1 MSKSSPSLPELASGG
16 APPDGAAL
24 RRRCVELLIA
34 NRGHELQERMGE
46 AMAALGLSR
55 FVREVIAPM
64 TTEVGDAWLQGR
76 LELFQEHL
84 YTELVQ
90 RLLRTALAGRT
101 GGGPQRPHVLL
112 TTASGEPHALGL
124 LMAEVVLTLEG
135 CRCTSLG
142 VQTPVWDIARAAA
155 ALDADVVALSHSG
168 SVSPNETLDTLNEL
182 RTKLPAPVAIWAG
195 GSAPVLRRRTIDG
208 VTPLTSLDAVAAAV
222 ATWRVVHPPA
232 T

>member
-1 MSKSSPSLPELASGG
+1 MSSPTRHPSET
-16 APPDGAAL
+16 PPAGPVSDPAAL
-24 RRRCVELLIA
+24 RRDLLDLLIG
-34 NRGHELQERMGE
+34 NRARDFQARMDD
-46 AMAALGLSR
+46 ALARLGLGR
-55 FVREVIAPM
+55 FVREVIAPL
-64 TTEVGDAWLQGR
+64 TTEVGDAWMQGR

-90 RLLRTALAGRT
+90 RLLRTALATRP
-101 GGGPQRPHVLL
+101 GGGALRPHVLL
-112 TTASGEPHALGL
+112 TTSSGEPHSLGL
-124 LMAEVVLTLEG
+124 LMAEVALTLEG

-182 RTKLPAPVAIWAG
+182 RTKLPRHVAIWAG

-208 VTPLTSLDAVAAAV
+208 VKPLTTLESVAAAV
-222 ATWRVVHPPA
+222 SAWRVVQPPA
-232 T
+232 A